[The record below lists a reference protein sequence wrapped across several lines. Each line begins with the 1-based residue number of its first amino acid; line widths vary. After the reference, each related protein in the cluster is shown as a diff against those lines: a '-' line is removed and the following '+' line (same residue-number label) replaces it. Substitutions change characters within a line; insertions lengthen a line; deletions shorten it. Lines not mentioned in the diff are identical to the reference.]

1 MGVVYT
7 CGQIVKLLETKI
19 TLVEANEGI
28 AAIPSFGRNTCRNR
42 KVTMSELIE
51 PDVNLNF
58 YQIMNRGSRT
68 SDEAKEFKGFLKIY
82 IANWAAI
89 SNYQ

>member
-28 AAIPSFGRNTCRNR
+28 AAIPSFGRNACRNR
-42 KVTMSELIE
+42 KVTKIRASES
-51 PDVNLNF
+51 
-58 YQIMNRGSRT
+58 YCC
-68 SDEAKEFKGFLKIY
+68 KGGTPATCHRITEK
-82 IANWAAI
+82 NG
-89 SNYQ
+89 N